1 MANQTLREMID
12 QDLKDAM
19 RNKDEA
25 AKLALRSIKTGIMEA
40 EKASGGGHAL
50 DDNEIVEVIQRL
62 AKQRRDAIDAYK
74 KAGRADLLAAEEA
87 ELRILERYL
96 PKQLTEEEVEA
107 IVRDVITE
115 IQATSLKE
123 MGQVMRVAMERVA
136 GKADGRVV
144 NQVARRLLGN

>member
-1 MANQTLREMID
+1 MTSQTLRETID
-12 QDLKDAM
+12 RDLKDAM

-25 AKLALRSIKTGIMEA
+25 AKLALRSLKTGIMEA
-40 EKASGGGHAL
+40 EKASRGGHAL
-50 DDNEIVEVIQRL
+50 DDNEIIEVIQRL

-74 KAGRADLLAAEEA
+74 KAGRSDLVAAEEA
-87 ELRILERYL
+87 ELHVLERYL

-107 IVRDVITE
+107 VVRDVIAET
-115 IQATSLKE
+115 QATSVKE
-123 MGQVMRVAMERVA
+123 MGQVMRLAMERVA